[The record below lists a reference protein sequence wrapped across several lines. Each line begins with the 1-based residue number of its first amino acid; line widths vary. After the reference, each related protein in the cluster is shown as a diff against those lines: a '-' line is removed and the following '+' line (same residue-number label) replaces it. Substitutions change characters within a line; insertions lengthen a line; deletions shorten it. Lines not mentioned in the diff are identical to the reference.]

1 MMLTRYRLEYCKDGR
16 WHRTQINL
24 LARDRQEAEDQAF
37 VLAITNLWLVR
48 VIEVRTERKKTQC
61 PRT

>member
-37 VLAITNLWLVR
+37 VLAIANLWLVR
-48 VIEVRTERKKTQC
+48 VIEVPTEREAQC

>member
-37 VLAITNLWLVR
+37 VIAVGYLWLVR
-48 VIEVRTERKKTQC
+48 VIEVPTEREAQC

>member
-1 MMLTRYRLEYCKDGR
+1 MMLTRYRLEYCKGGR

-48 VIEVRTERKKTQC
+48 VIEVPTERKTQC